1 MSRILDDKR
10 QIEVNG
16 IKYFARFD
24 MLAIA
29 ECQYYLKARGMKEIT
44 VPKIFYAIQEEDY
57 FIICNLLIFCIKS
70 CNPTKKLVDLWG
82 EMKFA
87 NRGEITTALIELIN
101 ASMPNKNEDKA
112 EEDLPSEQEKNEE

>member
-1 MSRILDDKR
+1 
-10 QIEVNG
+10 
-16 IKYFARFD
+16 
-24 MLAIA
+24 
-29 ECQYYLKARGMKEIT
+29 MKDIT
-44 VPKIFYAIQEEDY
+44 VPKIFNAIQEEDY

-101 ASMPNKNEDKA
+101 ASMPKAEDKA
-112 EEDLPSEQEKNEE
+112 EEDLPSEQTQNEE